1 MASIL
6 NVDKIRATGS
16 TTDGLTVDSTGRVLT
31 PARPVFEVNTN
42 GAGTTTGTANSY
54 VKVNWG
60 TVVTDIGSNFDSTN
74 NDYTIPIAGAYHLN
88 CLLLLRDIANED
100 DGIHAAFH
108 VNGSLSK
115 YLAIRNRGESATGNF
130 GYSGFLPVF
139 GSWTHVFNANDVV
152 DIRFLSNGVIGVHSS
167 GAWSQFSGFLIG

>member
-16 TTDGLTVDSTGRVLT
+16 TNDAVTVDSTGRVLT
-31 PARPVFEVNTN
+31 PARPVFEVHTTTN
-42 GAGTTTGTANSY
+42 TTGTANTY

-100 DGIHAAFH
+100 DNIHAAFF

-115 YLAIRNRGESATGNF
+115 YLPLRNRGESATGNF

-139 GSWTHVFNANDVV
+139 GAWTHVFNANDVV
-152 DIRFLSNGVIGVHSS
+152 DIRFEATGVIGVHGSFT
-167 GAWSQFSGFLIG
+167 WSQFSGFLIG